1 MHWNDFGILFCCFV
15 QIQNLVDFT
24 DLQNGK
30 TTILVNFL
38 QTILKKCYNCNFEE
52 YQENKIKK

>member
-1 MHWNDFGILFCCFV
+1 MHWNDFGEPFCCFV

-38 QTILKKCYNCNFEE
+38 QTILRKFYNCNFEE
-52 YQENKIKK
+52 YQESKIKK